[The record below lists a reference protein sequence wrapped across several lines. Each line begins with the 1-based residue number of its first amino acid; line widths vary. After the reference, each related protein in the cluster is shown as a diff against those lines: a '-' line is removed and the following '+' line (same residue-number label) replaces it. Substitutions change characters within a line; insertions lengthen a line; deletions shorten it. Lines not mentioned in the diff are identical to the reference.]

1 VTPLG
6 LQAER
11 KNRRLVV
18 SLPTRGIAATS
29 PTTGLAGRQAKAR
42 VVIRAVILL
51 VVGTALA
58 MTNFGGGVINF
69 YAVYFLLALPCC
81 GPGPSR
87 PSRSRSRPLRGH
99 RAPQVAYC
107 LRALLSESIVNT
119 IDSYDPIR
127 APLLRGRARL
137 PAHRLLPGRS
147 PG

>member
-1 VTPLG
+1 
-6 LQAER
+6 
-11 KNRRLVV
+11 
-18 SLPTRGIAATS
+18 
-29 PTTGLAGRQAKAR
+29 
-42 VVIRAVILL
+42 VIRAVILL

-99 RAPQVAYC
+99 RAPQVTYC